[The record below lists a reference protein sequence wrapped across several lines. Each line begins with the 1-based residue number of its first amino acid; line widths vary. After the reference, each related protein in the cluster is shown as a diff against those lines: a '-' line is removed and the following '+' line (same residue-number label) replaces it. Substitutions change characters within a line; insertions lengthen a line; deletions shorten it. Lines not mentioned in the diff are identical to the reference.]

1 LWPGRL
7 PLGKLSIL
15 DGDPGLGK
23 SLLALDLCARLS
35 TGRPFPDG
43 RPSPG
48 PAPAIVINGEDGA
61 ADTIRPRLQAL
72 GADLDRV
79 FVMDR
84 LLGGTRDSLR
94 LPEHARFLGRAL
106 QQTGA
111 RLLVL
116 DPVMAFLEAAVAIG
130 SDPSVR
136 RALLPLIGLAEE
148 HSAGMLLVRHIN
160 KSGGAQAIYRGAGSI
175 GISGA
180 CRSSWLVARDPR
192 EPARQVLAEVNANLA
207 APQLSLAYTI
217 EAEETGLATISWL
230 GPSPWSADEL
240 LAGAARG
247 AAAARALDRAREF
260 LVTALA
266 GGPRTSRELWDLAQD
281 QHLGRRTLRR
291 AKLNLRIR
299 SVRVWA
305 DGKRLSYWLL
315 KGQELPGSIPAE
327 AVPADLEQWLGPLRE
342 EFPPSTPLD
351 DL

>member
-1 LWPGRL
+1 
-7 PLGKLSIL
+7 
-15 DGDPGLGK
+15 
-23 SLLALDLCARLS
+23 
-35 TGRPFPDG
+35 
-43 RPSPG
+43 
-48 PAPAIVINGEDGA
+48 
-61 ADTIRPRLQAL
+61 
-72 GADLDRV
+72 
-79 FVMDR
+79 M
-84 LLGGTRDSLR
+84 
-94 LPEHARFLGRAL
+94 
-106 QQTGA
+106 
-111 RLLVL
+111 
-116 DPVMAFLEAAVAIG
+116 
-130 SDPSVR
+130 
-136 RALLPLIGLAEE
+136 
-148 HSAGMLLVRHIN
+148 
-160 KSGGAQAIYRGAGSI
+160 
-175 GISGA
+175 
-180 CRSSWLVARDPR
+180 
-192 EPARQVLAEVNANLA
+192 
-207 APQLSLAYTI
+207 
-217 EAEETGLATISWL
+217 
-230 GPSPWSADEL
+230 